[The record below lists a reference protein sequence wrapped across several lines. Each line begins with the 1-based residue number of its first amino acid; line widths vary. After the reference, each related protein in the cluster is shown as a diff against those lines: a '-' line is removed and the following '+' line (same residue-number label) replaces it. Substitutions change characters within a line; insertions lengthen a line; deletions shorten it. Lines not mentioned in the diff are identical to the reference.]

1 MSVDQENQPEADIT
15 GQQQMLSFGEAHPE
29 AVVAQ
34 SSAAPVDVNEPLTQA
49 GGIEHPAEPG
59 PSDKVEA
66 APPRDEIDRLDP
78 QPVPMVLTSG
88 TEFDLEPLKLR
99 QFLRLLRIVT
109 RGAAD
114 VLDSAQIDFEDPQSF
129 VQTFLG
135 MVLFSV
141 PEAEEE
147 TVDFLKSMVK
157 PKGMTGNPDKDLV
170 LVRQLSSELDNPE
183 LEDTITI
190 IQCVIQREAEDLRA
204 LGKRLGTMFQ
214 TAQKMGATKNNAPTP
229 EV

>member
-1 MSVDQENQPEADIT
+1 MRGNAVSVDQENQPP
-15 GQQQMLSFGEAHPE
+15 LFSEAHPD
-29 AVVAQ
+29 AVVQ
-34 SSAAPVDVNEPLTQA
+34 QVDPSPVDVNEPLTMA
-49 GGIEHPAEPG
+49 GVIEHPQDEPSTSITAE
-59 PSDKVEA
+59 E
-66 APPRDEIDRLDP
+66 PRDEIDRLDP
-78 QPVPMVLTSG
+78 QPVQMILSSG
-88 TEFDLEPLKLR
+88 TEFDLEALKLR

-114 VLDSAQIDFEDPQSF
+114 VLDSANIDFEDPQSF

-157 PKGMTGNPDKDLV
+157 PKGLTGNPDKDLV

-190 IQCVIQREAEDLRA
+190 IQCVVQREAEDLRA

>member
-1 MSVDQENQPEADIT
+1 MSVETGTTPDPTLFDEDLESNEAT
-15 GQQQMLSFGEAHPE
+15 
-29 AVVAQ
+29 V
-34 SSAAPVDVNEPLTQA
+34 
-49 GGIEHPAEPG
+49 
-59 PSDKVEA
+59 KA

-78 QPVPMVLTSG
+78 QPIEMRLESG

-114 VLDSAQIDFEDPQSF
+114 VLDSTELNFNNPQEF

-135 MVLFSV
+135 MVLFSI

-147 TVDFLKSMVK
+147 TIDFIKSMVK
-157 PKGMTGNPDKDLV
+157 PKDMTGDPKADLPKIQA
-170 LVRQLSSELDNPE
+170 LVAELDNPE
-183 LEDTITI
+183 LEDTLTI
-190 IQCVIQREAEDLRA
+190 VQAVIERESEDLRA
-204 LGKRLGTMFQ
+204 LGKRLGAMFKV
-214 TAQKMGATKNNAPTP
+214 AEKMGATSPSSPTP